1 MQRISGIFGLENFS
15 AAEAVETVSKML
27 SQGREISINL
37 EVWSDER
44 NLVLGAA
51 GHSVVD
57 SNSGDFLILSGE
69 IENSLELIDHLKSE
83 GVQVENTVLLTAL
96 KTWGLEDTLKKLKGK
111 FSFA

>member
-15 AAEAVETVSKML
+15 VAEAVETVSKML
-27 SQGREISINL
+27 SQGKEISIKA

-57 SNSGDFLILSGE
+57 TNSGDSLILSGE
-69 IENSLELIDHLKSE
+69 IENSID
-83 GVQVENTVLLTAL
+83 LLAQ
-96 KTWGLEDTLKKLKGK
+96 
-111 FSFA
+111 